1 MAFKHV
7 SHVIFDMDGLIIE
20 SESVYDKVFSEIA
33 LNHGTEY
40 TKDTKL
46 KMMGTPDPITAQ
58 IAIKEMQLP
67 YNVDQFLEIYL
78 PRAKE
83 LLKHPQL
90 MPGAKRLIQH
100 LYKHNIP
107 IAIATSSSQEFLQI
121 KTQDH
126 QELIS
131 LFQHIVCGS
140 TDPEVKNGKPAPDIF
155 QVCASRFSDKPRP
168 DQCLVFEDSPNG
180 AMGAIAAGM
189 QVVLVPDPD
198 IPREARQ
205 PATLLLGSLEEFKPE
220 LFGLPAFER
229 F

>member
-7 SHVIFDMDGLIIE
+7 SHVIFDMDGLIIGKPSPPTFQSRNLLTILE

-46 KMMGTPDPITAQ
+46 KMMGTPAPITAQ

-90 MPGAKRLIQH
+90 MPGTTT
-100 LYKHNIP
+100 P
-107 IAIATSSSQEFLQI
+107 F
-121 KTQDH
+121 
-126 QELIS
+126 
-131 LFQHIVCGS
+131 
-140 TDPEVKNGKPAPDIF
+140 
-155 QVCASRFSDKPRP
+155 
-168 DQCLVFEDSPNG
+168 VF
-180 AMGAIAAGM
+180 I
-189 QVVLVPDPD
+189 
-198 IPREARQ
+198 
-205 PATLLLGSLEEFKPE
+205 
-220 LFGLPAFER
+220 
-229 F
+229 